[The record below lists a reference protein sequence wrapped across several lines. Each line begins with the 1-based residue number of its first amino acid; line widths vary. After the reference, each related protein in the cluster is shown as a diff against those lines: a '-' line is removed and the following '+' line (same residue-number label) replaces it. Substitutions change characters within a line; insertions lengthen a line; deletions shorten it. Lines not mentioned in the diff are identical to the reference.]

1 MPGLALRKCAAA
13 GQSVQLASQFFLF
26 VSVCH
31 RRTLQ
36 DRRLDT
42 AWAKP
47 GGANLPQEGGQG
59 LMSSFTRCVPA
70 QRKLNSITTC
80 RRLQLIERAEGA

>member
-1 MPGLALRKCAAA
+1 MPCLAAHGCAAA
-13 GQSVQLASQFFLF
+13 GQSVLQATCAAQY
-26 VSVCH
+26 
-31 RRTLQ
+31 RTLQ

-47 GGANLPQEGGQG
+47 GGANLPQEGGKG
-59 LMSSFTRCVPA
+59 LMSSFTRWVPA

-80 RRLQLIERAEGA
+80 RRLQY